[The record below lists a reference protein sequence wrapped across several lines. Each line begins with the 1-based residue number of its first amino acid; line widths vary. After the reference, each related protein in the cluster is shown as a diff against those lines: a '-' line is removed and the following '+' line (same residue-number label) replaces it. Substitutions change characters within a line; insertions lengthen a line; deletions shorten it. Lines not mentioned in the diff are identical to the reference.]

1 MLVLGFTG
9 SRENIATYAQPPWR
23 RRRKKWGNVQ
33 AGRVGSQ
40 PESNEARG
48 RARGQKRHESDN
60 HWGDRGVTRSTQA
73 APRMDEGS
81 RNAQREHPA
90 RKSPCGMNV
99 ASKRPL
105 GFKSHTHGDKAPK
118 LFLELRATTVCISL

>member
-1 MLVLGFTG
+1 M
-9 SRENIATYAQPPWR
+9 
-23 RRRKKWGNVQ
+23 
-33 AGRVGSQ
+33 GSQ

-48 RARGQKRHESDN
+48 RAGGQKRHESDN
-60 HWGDRGVTRSTQA
+60 HWGDRGVTRSTQV

-105 GFKSHTHGDKAPK
+105 GFKSHTHVDKAPK
-118 LFLELRATTVCISL
+118 LFL